1 MDCLTNVFLFRL
13 YQEMPFSNKGEFK
26 TYMKEYVRKIRQ
38 EMKAAGKEQEE
49 IKK

>member
-1 MDCLTNVFLFRL
+1 MKRSNVLFFRA

-26 TYMKEYVRKIRQ
+26 TYLKEYVRKIRQ